1 MTLGNLLKNVTV
13 QGRVAICEI
22 DSYAETVKIVFYTRD
37 FGSESLTINKESLNK
52 KVMYMYTDPKTS
64 VLTIEIE

>member
-13 QGRVAICEI
+13 QGKLAICEI
-22 DSYAETVKIVFYTRD
+22 DSYTESFNIVFYTRD
-37 FGSESLTINKESLNK
+37 FGSESLTINKESLSK
-52 KVMYMYTDPKTS
+52 KVIYMYTDSKTS